1 MINLFDENVKKL
13 KEVFKDN
20 DPYANK
26 KTKLND
32 IITEAVMPDPVK
44 DAVLTR
50 DKVGQDLFT
59 ECVKKLIDK
68 TEPADIEDD
77 KINREE
83 LDSIRR
89 CRIKGWQGPVCFFFM
104 VLSRPETELNLTQR

>member
-1 MINLFDENVKKL
+1 MVGIKTQSSTHHYDLSKAVINLFDENVKKL

-59 ECVKKLIDK
+59 ECAKKLIDK

-83 LDSIRR
+83 
-89 CRIKGWQGPVCFFFM
+89 
-104 VLSRPETELNLTQR
+104 